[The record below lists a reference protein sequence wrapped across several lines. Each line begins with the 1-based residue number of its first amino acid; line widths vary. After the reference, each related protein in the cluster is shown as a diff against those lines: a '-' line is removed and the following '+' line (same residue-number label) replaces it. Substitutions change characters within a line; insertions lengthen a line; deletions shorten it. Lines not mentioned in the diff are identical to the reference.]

1 MADKEKKKAT
11 AASGSGVGAVR
22 RTWDHEEYAAKARE
36 RDRKERELMQQNEE
50 RKRKGLQ
57 PLKRWREELPKPTEQ
72 LKQRDGPLELDK
84 NLNKTIMVENPTGG
98 GQKQPGFYCELCR
111 RTYKDTMA
119 YLDHING
126 RSHLRRLGQTT
137 QVGRSTVEQVR
148 ARIELLRAQRDDK
161 TRGAANYD
169 FEARLRQ
176 IAEEQDQAKLAR
188 REAKRAEK
196 EAAQQARRDELNEG
210 GLDQDA
216 MAMMGFASFGSAG
229 KKR

>member
-1 MADKEKKKAT
+1 MASKEKAT

-22 RTWDHEEYAAKARE
+22 RTWDHEEYAARARE
-36 RDRKERELMQQNEE
+36 RDRKERELMEQNEE
-50 RKRKGLQ
+50 RKRKGLK
-57 PLKRWREELPKPTEQ
+57 PLKRWKEEMPKPTEE
-72 LKQRDGPLELDK
+72 LKQREAPLGLDK
-84 NLNKTIMVENPTGG
+84 NLGKTIMVENPTKG

-126 RSHLRRLGQTT
+126 RSHLARLGQTT

-148 ARIELLRAQRDDK
+148 ARIEKLRAEREDK

-169 FEARLRQ
+169 FEARLRA
-176 IAEEQDQAKLAR
+176 IAEEQEKAKLAK
-188 REAKRAEK
+188 REQKKAEK
-196 EAAQQARRDELNEG
+196 EKAEKAKLDQLNEG

-216 MAMMGFASFGSAG
+216 MALMGFASFGAG

>member
-1 MADKEKKKAT
+1 MASKEKQT
-11 AASGSGVGAVR
+11 AAGGSGVGAVR
-22 RTWDHEEYAAKARE
+22 RTWDHEEYATKARE
-36 RDRKERELMQQNEE
+36 RDRKERELMQQNDE
-50 RKRKGLQ
+50 RKRKGLK
-57 PLKRWREELPKPTEQ
+57 PLNRWREELPKPTAE
-72 LKQRDGPLELDK
+72 LKQREGPLELGK
-84 NLNKTIMVENPTGG
+84 NLNKTIMVENPTKG

-126 RSHLRRLGQTT
+126 RSHLRKLGQTT
-137 QVGRSTVEQVR
+137 QVARSTAEQVR
-148 ARIELLRAQRDDK
+148 ARIELLRAQREDK

-176 IAEEQDQAKLAR
+176 IAEAQEKAKVEKREKKKAE
-188 REAKRAEK
+188 REAAEK
-196 EAAQQARRDELNEG
+196 AKQAELNEG

-216 MAMMGFASFGSAG
+216 MNMLGFASFGSG

>member
-1 MADKEKKKAT
+1 MASKDKAT

-22 RTWDHEEYAAKARE
+22 RTWDHEEFAQRARD
-36 RDRKERELMQQNEE
+36 RDRKERELMQENEE
-50 RKRKGLQ
+50 RKRKGLK
-57 PLKRWREELPKPTEQ
+57 PIKRWREELPKPTEQ
-72 LKQRDGPLELDK
+72 LQQRAAPLELDR
-84 NLNKTIMVENPTGG
+84 NLNKTIMVENPTKG
-98 GQKQPGFYCELCR
+98 GQKQPGFYCDLCK

-137 QVGRSTVEQVR
+137 QAGRSTVEQVR
-148 ARIELLRAQRDDK
+148 ARIEKLRAEREDK

-176 IAEEQDQAKLAR
+176 IAEEQEKAKAAQKAAR
-188 REAKRAEK
+188 RAEK
-196 EAAQQARRDELNEG
+196 EAAVQAKEAKLNEG
-210 GLDQDA
+210 GLDEDA
-216 MAMMGFASFGSAG
+216 MALMGFGSFGAA